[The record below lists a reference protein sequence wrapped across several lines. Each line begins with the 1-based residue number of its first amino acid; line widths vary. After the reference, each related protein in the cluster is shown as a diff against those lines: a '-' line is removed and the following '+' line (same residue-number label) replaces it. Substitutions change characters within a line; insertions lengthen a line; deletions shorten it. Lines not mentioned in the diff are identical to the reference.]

1 MVIDSHLHVLKAEN
15 FDEVTEAQ
23 IGHRHPEDTP
33 IEDLVGW
40 LVDAGVHKAVVM
52 GQDTTR
58 MWNSS
63 CGEDYVLECV
73 NQYPDLF
80 VPLAAVVEVIVPTL
94 PPLTKLVAG
103 EPTETATVPS
113 EANVVLMLAN
123 ALIFSSRL
131 SRWSSSEA

>member
-80 VPLAAVVEVIVPTL
+80 VPLAAVEAVDRSGRLNRAGLEYVDAVAAIVVDRRSPEMGPQRRGDQFHAMGL
-94 PPLTKLVAG
+94 Q
-103 EPTETATVPS
+103 
-113 EANVVLMLAN
+113 
-123 ALIFSSRL
+123 
-131 SRWSSSEA
+131 